1 MSTRIRLLTLVALCA
16 FWRVMLSPPMSA
28 VPIDDHVQQPQ
39 PATPTATT
47 AERPPLNNAEI
58 MRLVDANLS
67 SRNIILKINSAA
79 KVNFDVSTESLI
91 ELKQH
96 GVPNDVIEAM
106 QGRVAGTPA
115 PAQETPKN
123 PQARSQNSRQSV
135 DSSQP
140 LIYIGGPNKQLL
152 PKHVLEIAS
161 TKAKGSDLASI
172 AKDGAVDS
180 VLTDAAATAAI
191 HAAVAT
197 GALGSV
203 PIIGSVVGLLPHLM
217 PHKSTVL
224 YVWSLPGKASA
235 TILSEAKPAFEVVF
249 DNVVGLDP
257 KEFTPVIVK
266 LEQTANNWR
275 IVGATKGTEDFLAP
289 RNVWETYSQF
299 KEEIVPTQVDQI
311 KPGVAHIQSTSEL
324 IPGQYAVVIRPISP
338 KTKFSGADIVER
350 KNEGV
355 VFVTA
360 WDFQIGIEQT
370 TELDPRK

>member
-1 MSTRIRLLTLVALCA
+1 
-16 FWRVMLSPPMSA
+16 
-28 VPIDDHVQQPQ
+28 
-39 PATPTATT
+39 
-47 AERPPLNNAEI
+47 
-58 MRLVDANLS
+58 
-67 SRNIILKINSAA
+67 
-79 KVNFDVSTESLI
+79 
-91 ELKQH
+91 
-96 GVPNDVIEAM
+96 
-106 QGRVAGTPA
+106 
-115 PAQETPKN
+115 
-123 PQARSQNSRQSV
+123 
-135 DSSQP
+135 
-140 LIYIGGPNKQLL
+140 
-152 PKHVLEIAS
+152 
-161 TKAKGSDLASI
+161 
-172 AKDGAVDS
+172 
-180 VLTDAAATAAI
+180 
-191 HAAVAT
+191 
-197 GALGSV
+197 
-203 PIIGSVVGLLPHLM
+203 M

-299 KEEIVPTQVDQI
+299 KEEIVPTQIDQI